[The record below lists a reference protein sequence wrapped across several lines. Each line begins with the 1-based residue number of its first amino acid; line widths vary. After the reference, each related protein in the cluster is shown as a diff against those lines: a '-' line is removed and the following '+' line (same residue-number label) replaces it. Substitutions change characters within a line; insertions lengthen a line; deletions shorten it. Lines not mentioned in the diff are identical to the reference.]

1 MLTVATIAFGA
12 PVPRRGRRMPMQVLH
27 KMRSA
32 VVESKKQ
39 KKETEREAKEWRAWH
54 CRDREPADYSAILE
68 AVSVLLTAK
77 ELYGGKKPELNIND
91 MYTPFPN

>member
-1 MLTVATIAFGA
+1 MLTVAAIAFGA
-12 PVPRRGRRMPMQVLH
+12 PVPRCGRRMPMQVLQ